1 MIIHLDLQGLEPVT
15 IIAGFRW
22 FVIFIEECT
31 RVTWV
36 YVLKYKNDIL
46 FIFKQFLHPIQTQV
60 SIRIKTF

>member
-15 IIAGFRW
+15 TIAGFRW

-46 FIFKQFLHPIQTQV
+46 FIFK
-60 SIRIKTF
+60 